1 MRTHQSWRGARRTIS
16 VVALAAVTLAFPAS
30 AASIAAADPQVQRYS
45 SRALTVTSG
54 VPVAGSTEGVL
65 DGSGATTNPGWT
77 AASSAGPIA
86 VRRVTGV
93 SGPFTAKTA
102 MALSRTAAGPGTGGW
117 AFALVPLRSPQTFF
131 AVGKVY
137 RMEAWVRDTRA
148 SGASI
153 GMLLANGNYG
163 HRPADAAVY
172 GKYTD
177 AAWHLITRTF
187 VATAPGWADTSVYLG
202 LPANGGFAFEVTGV
216 SVKDFSAALPARTDT
231 VPERV
236 VSFAGGAGTSPSA
249 ADWNFETG
257 GHGWG
262 NNEVQTYTRSTDNA
276 ALTGTGKL
284 AITARH
290 QRVRGTD
297 GVVRDFTS
305 ARLTTEGKVT
315 VRAGSYVEAEIVA
328 PVGAGVWPAFWTVG
342 VNSRTVGWPAGG
354 ELDIFEGWGAT
365 PTLAHSAMHLAKAGA
380 PKVDMPYGWGEAG
393 GTTNLGESLDA
404 RPHRYGVYFD
414 RNVVRFYIDRKPT
427 MTVWAA
433 DAISA
438 GRTWPFGGDQF
449 LILNVAVA
457 TGTSPAM
464 TTLPRTMTVGD
475 IAIHEGGTPF

>member
-1 MRTHQSWRGARRTIS
+1 MRLIPGRGSRRTS
-16 VVALAAVTLAFPAS
+16 VIVALAAFTLALPAS
-30 AASIAAADPQVQRYS
+30 VASIAATSPTAKPYDA
-45 SRALTVTSG
+45 RAITVTSG
-54 VPVAGSTEGVL
+54 APDASSAEGVV

-102 MALSRTAAGPGTGGW
+102 MELSRTATGSGTGGW
-117 AFALVPLRSPQTFF
+117 ALGLAPLRSPQTFF
-131 AVGKVY
+131 AAGKVY

-187 VATAPGWADTSVYLG
+187 VATAPGWADTSVYLA
-202 LPANGGFAFEVTGV
+202 LPASGAFSFQVTGL
-216 SVKDFSAALPARTDT
+216 SVKQYAAALPAKIDT
-231 VPERV
+231 TPERLI
-236 VSFAGGAGTSPSA
+236 SFAGKAGTAPSA
-249 ADWNFETG
+249 AQWNHETG
-257 GHGWG
+257 GNGWG
-262 NNEVQTYTRSTDNA
+262 NEELQTYTKSTDNA
-276 ALTGTGKL
+276 ALTGAGKL
-284 AITARH
+284 ALTARR
-290 QRVRGTD
+290 QTVRGTD
-297 GVVRDFTS
+297 GITRDFTS

-449 LILNVAVA
+449 LVLNVAVA
-457 TGTSPAM
+457 KGTNPA
-464 TTLPRTMTVGD
+464 TVSLPKTMTVGD
-475 IAIHEGGTPF
+475 IAVHEGGTPF